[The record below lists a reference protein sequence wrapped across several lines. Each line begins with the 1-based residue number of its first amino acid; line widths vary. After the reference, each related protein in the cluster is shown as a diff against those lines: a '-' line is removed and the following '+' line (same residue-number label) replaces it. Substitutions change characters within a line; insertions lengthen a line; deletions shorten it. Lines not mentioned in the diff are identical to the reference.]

1 MHQEGRRRI
10 CSDLFTCCRRSTI
23 PLPEPIE
30 RAFKQSTVL
39 IEEVDLDE
47 MTNPAVA
54 FPLLGKS
61 MFMDGRTL
69 DQVVA
74 PDLYK
79 QVVERGAKAGIP
91 VQALQRMK
99 PWMAAATLTMPSLK
113 AAGFNTEHGVDK
125 YFFDKAKAAGMERR
139 ALETVAYQFDRLDQ
153 MPPAVQEAMLR
164 SVIADIDTQLSSV
177 KTIAEAWSHGDT
189 ATLEKLLLGSMRETP
204 ELYDRLLTQR
214 NRNWVAPVEACV
226 TEKKSCFVVV
236 GAAHL
241 VGRDSLV
248 ALLQAKGHIAGIAAR
263 PSEGPS
269 AWHVAIRGCAAGC
282 GGSRSGPY
290 ACPRISRTCH
300 RRSEASVV
308 ARDFSPPRS

>member
-1 MHQEGRRRI
+1 MRKLALAFTAPHLLAAIVAAQSARPATAQK
-10 CSDLFTCCRRSTI
+10 LFMWALNAPGAPPTYLLGSLHLLSAEYY

-30 RAFKQSTVL
+30 RAFKESNVL
-39 IEEVDLDE
+39 IEEVDIDE
-47 MTNPAVA
+47 MTNPAA
-54 FPLLGKS
+54 ALPLLGKS

-69 DQVVA
+69 EQVISPA
-74 PDLYK
+74 LYK

-99 PWMAAATLTMPSLK
+99 PWMAAATLTMPSLQ
-113 AAGFNTEHGVDK
+113 AAGFNTQMGVDK

-153 MPPAVQEAMLR
+153 MPAPVQEAMLR

-177 KTIAEAWSHGDT
+177 KTIATAWSLGDT

-204 ELYDRLLTQR
+204 ELYDRLLTER
-214 NRNWVAPVEACV
+214 NRNWVAPVESCV
-226 TEKKSCFVVV
+226 AEKKSCFVVV

-248 ALLQAKGHIAGIAAR
+248 ALLQAKGHK
-263 PSEGPS
+263 
-269 AWHVAIRGCAAGC
+269 VAQQ
-282 GGSRSGPY
+282 
-290 ACPRISRTCH
+290 
-300 RRSEASVV
+300 
-308 ARDFSPPRS
+308 

>member
-1 MHQEGRRRI
+1 MRKSTLVLLVPILAAATLSAQSARPATAKK
-10 CSDLFTCCRRSTI
+10 LFLWSLEAPAAPTTFLLGSLHLLSSQYY

-69 DQVVA
+69 EQVVA

-79 QVVERGAKAGIP
+79 QVVERAAKAGIP

-99 PWMAAATLTMPSLK
+99 PWMAAATLTVPSLQ
-113 AAGFNTEHGVDK
+113 AAGFKAEQGVDK
-125 YFFDKAKAAGMERR
+125 YFFDKAKVAGMERR

-164 SVIADIDTQLSSV
+164 SVIADLDTQLSSV
-177 KTIAEAWSHGDT
+177 KTIADAWAQGDT
-189 ATLEKLLLGSMRETP
+189 ATIEKLLLGSMKEAP

-248 ALLQAKGHIAGIAAR
+248 AMLQAKGHK
-263 PSEGPS
+263 
-269 AWHVAIRGCAAGC
+269 
-282 GGSRSGPY
+282 
-290 ACPRISRTCH
+290 
-300 RRSEASVV
+300 VV
-308 ARDFSPPRS
+308 QQ

>member
-1 MHQEGRRRI
+1 MRKYTLCLLAPMLAVATMSAQSARPATAQK
-10 CSDLFTCCRRSTI
+10 LFLWTLEAPGAPPTFLLGSLHLLTSQYY
-23 PLPEPIE
+23 PLPEAIE

-69 DQVVA
+69 DKVVA
-74 PDLYK
+74 PELYK
-79 QVVERGAKAGIP
+79 QVVERASKAGIP
-91 VQALQRMK
+91 VMALQRMK
-99 PWMAAATLTMPSLK
+99 PWMAAATLTVPALQ
-113 AAGFNTEHGVDK
+113 AAGFKAEHGVDK

-164 SVIADIDTQLSSV
+164 SVIADLDTQLASV
-177 KTIAEAWSHGDT
+177 KTIADAWAYGDT
-189 ATLEKLLLGSMRETP
+189 VTLEKLLLGSMRESP
-204 ELYDRLLTQR
+204 ELYDQLLTQR
-214 NRNWVAPVEACV
+214 NRNWVAPVEACLA
-226 TEKKSCFVVV
+226 EKKSCFVVV

-248 ALLQAKGHIAGIAAR
+248 ALLRAKGHKL
-263 PSEGPS
+263 
-269 AWHVAIRGCAAGC
+269 VQQ
-282 GGSRSGPY
+282 
-290 ACPRISRTCH
+290 
-300 RRSEASVV
+300 
-308 ARDFSPPRS
+308 

>member
-1 MHQEGRRRI
+1 MRRLALVVCAPILAAAMVSAQSARPATAQK
-10 CSDLFTCCRRSTI
+10 LFLWVLSAPGGPPTYLLGSLHLLSSEYY

-248 ALLQAKGHIAGIAAR
+248 ALLQAKGHKIAQQ
-263 PSEGPS
+263 
-269 AWHVAIRGCAAGC
+269 
-282 GGSRSGPY
+282 
-290 ACPRISRTCH
+290 
-300 RRSEASVV
+300 
-308 ARDFSPPRS
+308 